1 MDGAIIDV
9 LVAAGDTVH
18 QGQTL
23 VILEA
28 MKMEHPVKADRDGTV
43 AAVHTSSGDQ
53 VRLSQLL
60 VELAATETSEQ
71 TQ

>member
-9 LVAAGDTVH
+9 LVAEGDQVE

-28 MKMEHPVKADRDGTV
+28 MKMEHPVKADRRGGTV
-43 AAVHTSSGDQ
+43 GQLLARKGDQ
-53 VRLSQLL
+53 VKRGQLL
-60 VELAATETSEQ
+60 ADVQSTEEAAS
-71 TQ
+71 